1 MIDINTEE
9 IESLRGKEIE
19 ILEMNLTSGDG
30 GLTLTWNM
38 RVDGSLLTA
47 VFRNVSELRFDG
59 LSAPVIIHGFEIV
72 DHTADGWQRNSAYE
86 IRDFEDCL
94 VGFYCGEITVK

>member
-1 MIDINTEE
+1 MN
-9 IESLRGKEIE
+9 LRGKEIE

-30 GLTLTWNM
+30 GLTLMWKM

-59 LSAPVIIHGFEIV
+59 LSVPVVIHGFGIV
-72 DHTADGWQRNSAYE
+72 DHTADGWQRESAYE
-86 IRDFEDCL
+86 IRDFENGI
-94 VGFYCGEITVK
+94 VGFYCGEITIKQPENIT